1 MGKKDVNNEIDNE
14 AINKLIEAIEGNLSE
29 LKEIVNKS
37 SAEKS
42 EKAEG
47 LKIEVGSKVEW
58 EDDDGDDHKGEV
70 IKIKEDTATVEDDDG
85 DEHKVDLDD
94 LELVV
99 SKSTGSKSD
108 KKEVKIEVGSEVEWT
123 DKDGDDCEGEVLKI
137 KGDVATVE
145 DDDGDEHK
153 VALEDLKLA

>member
-14 AINKLIEAIEGNLSE
+14 AINKLIEVIEENLSE
-29 LKEIVNKS
+29 LKEIINSS

-42 EKAEG
+42 EKTEES
-47 LKIEVGSKVEW
+47 KIEVGSNVKW
-58 EDDDGDDHKGEV
+58 EDKEGEV
-70 IKIKEDTATVEDDDG
+70 LKIKGDVATVEDDEG

-99 SKSTGSKSD
+99 AKKSEPKSGKES

-123 DKDGDDCEGEVLKI
+123 DKNGDDHEGEVLKI
-137 KGDVATVE
+137 KGDVATIE
-145 DDDGDEHK
+145 DDEGDEHK
-153 VALEDLKLA
+153 VDLDDLELA